1 MAKVLLF
8 AVCLIVHLQ
17 FVKPKADIARLQRI
31 KPWDITV
38 TENGYNIIIGISDEV
53 DQFRSRQL
61 IDNLKT
67 LFTAASE
74 QLYQVTG

>member
-1 MAKVLLF
+1 MGKALLF
-8 AVCLIVHLQ
+8 SICLIAHFQL
-17 FVKPKADIARLQRI
+17 VKPKADIARLQKI

-38 TENGYNIIIGISDEV
+38 TENGYNIVIGISDEV

-74 QLYQVTG
+74 QLNEVTG